1 MSTPQD
7 SPAIRWLARP
17 ADYLPVWQAMRD
29 FTQAREAETSDE
41 IWLAEH
47 APVYTQGQAGLPEH
61 VLNAANIPVVRTDRG
76 GQVTYHGPGQ
86 LMVYTLVDL
95 RRAGLLVKEFV
106 FALEQAVIDMLAAL
120 DVEACRKPGAPG
132 VYVPAPAGHGLG
144 LAKISALGIKVSN
157 GRAYHGLA
165 LNVAMDLAPF
175 AGINPCGYQGLQTV
189 DLAACG
195 RSLTLDEAAALLAP
209 RVALACR
216 KAALPV

>member
-1 MSTPQD
+1 MSLLMDP
-7 SPAIRWLARP
+7 PAAQWLARP

-29 FTQAREAETSDE
+29 FTLARDAATPDAL
-41 IWLAEH
+41 WLAEH
-47 APVYTQGQAGLPEH
+47 APVYTQGQAGRSEH
-61 VLNAANIPVVRTDRG
+61 VLNPAGIPVVRTDRG

-106 FALEQAVIDMLAAL
+106 FSLEQAVIDMLAAL

-132 VYVPAPAGHGLG
+132 VYVAAPEGHAPG

-165 LNVAMDLAPF
+165 LNVDMDLAPF
-175 AGINPCGYQGLQTV
+175 AGINPCGYEGLQTV

-195 RSLTLDEAAALLAP
+195 PRLGLEEAAALLAP
-209 RVALACR
+209 RVARICR
-216 KAALPV
+216 KAATPS